1 MPPCPVSHRRLYF
14 QWGKRTGDGKRVCWL
29 WVNCLCIISLIK
41 MFTCYFALF
50 KAKIIRK
57 FTKEKKM
64 PLISSLLQ
72 VQVFREPKSSFF
84 FLRNL
89 SCPGDPGRV
98 SDGFPVLGP
107 SSSWRPTSTAWHL
120 LKHPPASSFYQF
132 PCWPQRASICYISTT
147 QRVLSQHSWYNCS
160 ISYKDSAHQLGP
172 TALLWLSNGCTGTSS
187 CPGNPPTHL
196 HYVSNNEVQVPLP
209 EAPPSSRPPASS
221 LSDWPLPFC
230 LIWTPQATIQV
241 RLSPSQGLLSPSNFS
256 DPPTNSLL
264 LTSSL

>member
-1 MPPCPVSHRRLYF
+1 MASQFWVPVPHDAPLQLPDISGNTHLPAPFINSHAGPRGLPSVTF
-14 QWGKRTGDGKRVCWL
+14 LQLKE
-29 WVNCLCIISLIK
+29 SL
-41 MFTCYFALF
+41 A
-50 KAKIIRK
+50 
-57 FTKEKKM
+57 
-64 PLISSLLQ
+64 
-72 VQVFREPKSSFF
+72 
-84 FLRNL
+84 N
-89 SCPGDPGRV
+89 
-98 SDGFPVLGP
+98 
-107 SSSWRPTSTAWHL
+107 TAG
-120 LKHPPASSFYQF
+120 
-132 PCWPQRASICYISTT
+132 TT
-147 QRVLSQHSWYNCS
+147 AA
-160 ISYKDSAHQLGP
+160 SAHQLGP